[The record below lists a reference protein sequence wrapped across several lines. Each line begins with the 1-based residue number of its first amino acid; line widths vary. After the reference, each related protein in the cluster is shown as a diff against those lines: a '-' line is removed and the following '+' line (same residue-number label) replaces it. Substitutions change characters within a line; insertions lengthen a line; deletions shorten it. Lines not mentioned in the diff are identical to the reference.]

1 MGTHRIWSAAAFFV
15 LALGQSVQSL
25 AGTALFDRDD
35 CAPVLRMW
43 RQLAEGGNP
52 QSQYQLGT
60 LYWNGTGVA
69 KDDAEAVKWYRLSA
83 DQGFAPALYDL
94 GIAYR
99 DGRGVAKDEAEY
111 VRWNTKAAEH
121 GFAPAQQNVGT
132 QYLNGSRGHARDFA
146 EAAKWYRMAADQ
158 GWPLAQ
164 ASVGVMYADGMAV
177 PKDKV
182 LAYQWLTLAAQGSDA
197 QRGEQFTKA
206 LDQLGRS
213 MSPTEVDQARQQAR
227 DWAPSSGP
235 DSIYMQVSR
244 VMDESTIR
252 GGEVVDARFYTVAVP
267 QGDGWKAR
275 VDRAYGA
282 VTLQAGEPVGAGLS
296 TIAINSVVFWPAT
309 GIERE
314 EDIVAAIQCVNEATF
329 REQGVAKSYTVDN
342 VQKRV
347 VSVGDKKLYQM
358 SYVVAD
364 HRLILPVE
372 AKYAFYVYLPP
383 ERKDRRQVYEFIFGL
398 GKLIGGAAD
407 PGDSPVVQTL
417 FGSFREKP
425 SN

>member
-1 MGTHRIWSAAAFFV
+1 MGTHRIGGAAALLV
-15 LALGQSVQSL
+15 LALGQSVQSV
-25 AGTALFDRDD
+25 AGTAPFDRDD

-43 RQLAEGGNP
+43 LQLAEGGNP

-83 DQGFAPALYDL
+83 DQSFAPAQYDL

-182 LAYQWLTLAAQGSDA
+182 LAYQWLSLAAQGSDA
-197 QRGEQFTKA
+197 QRREQFTKA
-206 LDQLGRS
+206 LDQLGRL
-213 MSPTEVDQARQQAR
+213 MLPTDVDQARQQAR
-227 DWAPSSGP
+227 DWVPSSGP
-235 DSIYMQVSR
+235 DSVYMQVSR
-244 VMDESTIR
+244 VMDESTLR
-252 GGEVVDARFYTVAVP
+252 GGEVVDARFYTVAIP

-282 VTLQAGEPVGAGLS
+282 VTLQTGEPVGTGLS

-314 EDIVAAIQCVNEATF
+314 EDMVAAIQCVNEATF

-342 VQKRV
+342 VKKRV
-347 VSVGDKKLYQM
+347 VTGGDKKLYQM
-358 SYVVAD
+358 SYVVSD
-364 HRLILPVE
+364 RRLIFPVA

-383 ERKDRRQVYEFIFGL
+383 ERKDRLQAYGFIFGL

-417 FGSFREKP
+417 LGSFREKP
-425 SN
+425 PN